1 MYGKEFEDADYM
13 RGLMRGLSNK
23 LFSYDDIISDKVF
36 SNIAKS
42 VDRTKMKVGKVTSS
56 KAGKWY
62 SSPYTVSYRNKVT
75 FGDNTYVQF
84 TLTRRNVTNA
94 NIIASTHGGFILS
107 SVSIM
112 RSPRQFPRILR
123 IIDMIKNDIEVDT
136 SKLPVPNGAL
146 IRKTDDMFYFIH
158 WNEAGLWDLYE
169 IGRAG
174 IVTGKQIGRAHV

>member
-13 RGLMRGLSNK
+13 RGLMRSLSNK

-94 NIIASTHGGFILS
+94 NIKPPCVEAIMLGMRYHKAFTMHDFEYYLYSP
-107 SVSIM
+107 SIM
-112 RSPRQFPRILR
+112 LDAILNTVELALDHAFKELMNGSNYHRI
-123 IIDMIKNDIEVDT
+123 E
-136 SKLPVPNGAL
+136 GAVQ
-146 IRKTDDMFYFIH
+146 RFKDDAQKCQQEF
-158 WNEAGLWDLYE
+158 AADLS
-169 IGRAG
+169 
-174 IVTGKQIGRAHV
+174 